1 MPTPAVRSF
10 HAQLE
15 TAIALSRVLERV
27 ERGVEPVNP
36 DQYQLLVARVKEAL
50 SADLPEPAL
59 NAILDALPAAAE
71 LYENMPYQVSG
82 LSRSSLDRSVNSE
95 LLTTKL
101 LARFSLASKP
111 T

>member
-27 ERGVEPVNP
+27 ERGVEPVSP

-71 LYENMPYQVSG
+71 LYENMHYKVSG
-82 LSRSSLDRSVNSE
+82 LSRSSLDRSVSSE

-101 LARFSLASKP
+101 LAKVSLSSKA